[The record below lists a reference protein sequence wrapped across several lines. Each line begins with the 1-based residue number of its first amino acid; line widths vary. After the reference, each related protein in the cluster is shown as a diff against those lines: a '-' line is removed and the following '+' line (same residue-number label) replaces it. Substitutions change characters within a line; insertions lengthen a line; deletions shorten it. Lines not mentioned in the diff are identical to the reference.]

1 MAEGGYLT
9 VRTYT
14 SSAQL
19 PVVGATVSVTEE
31 GTNGARLIATRI
43 TDRSGKTTPIQ
54 ISTPNRSE
62 SLTPGQAVPFTK
74 VNVTIEKV
82 GFDRVLVENA
92 QLFAGITSELNVEML
107 PLGENPDSFN
117 TTELVDVTP
126 QEL

>member
-19 PVVGATVSVTEE
+19 PVVGATVSVTEQDA
-31 GTNGARLIATRI
+31 NGARLIATRI
-43 TDRSGKTTPIQ
+43 TDRSGRTTPIQ

-62 SLTPGQAVPFTK
+62 SLTPGQTIPFTK
-74 VNVTIEKV
+74 VNITIEKV

>member
-19 PVVGATVSVTEE
+19 PVVGATVSVTEQ
-31 GTNGARLIATRI
+31 GVNGAKLIATRI
-43 TDRSGKTTPIQ
+43 TDRSGRTTPIP
-54 ISTPNRSE
+54 ISTPKRSE

-74 VNVTIEKV
+74 VNITIDKA

>member
-19 PVVGATVSVTEE
+19 PVVGATVSVTEQ
-31 GTNGARLIATRI
+31 GTNGAKLIATRI
-43 TDRSGKTTPIQ
+43 TDRSGRTTPIP

-74 VNVTIEKV
+74 VNITIDKV

>member
-19 PVVGATVSVTEE
+19 PIVGATVSVTEQ
-31 GTNGARLIATRI
+31 GTNGAKLIATRI
-43 TDRSGKTTPIQ
+43 TDRSGRTTPIQ

-74 VNVTIEKV
+74 VNITIDKV

>member
-74 VNVTIEKV
+74 VNITIDKV

>member
-31 GTNGARLIATRI
+31 GTNGAKLIATRI
-43 TDRSGKTTPIQ
+43 TDRSGRTMPIQ

-107 PLGENPDSFN
+107 PLGESPGSFN

>member
-19 PVVGATVSVTEE
+19 PVVGATVSVTEQ
-31 GTNGARLIATRI
+31 GTNGAKLIATRI
-43 TDRSGKTTPIQ
+43 TDRSGRTMPIQ

-74 VNVTIEKV
+74 VNITIDKV

>member
-19 PVVGATVSVTEE
+19 PVVGATVSVTEQ
-31 GTNGARLIATRI
+31 GTNGAKLIATRI
-43 TDRSGKTTPIQ
+43 TDWSGRTTPIP

-74 VNVTIEKV
+74 VNITIEKV
-82 GFDRVLVENA
+82 GFDRVLIENA

>member
-74 VNVTIEKV
+74 VNITIDKA

-92 QLFAGITSELNVEML
+92 QLFAGITS
-107 PLGENPDSFN
+107 
-117 TTELVDVTP
+117 
-126 QEL
+126 